1 MEQKLLDI
9 MNEISL
15 SENEMLW
22 YICSK
27 CGSIN
32 KLNGA
37 MNCPN
42 CKSFNSA
49 DSVYPHFAAMDMAY
63 SLVLLKEI
71 SKETQKQLIKEAVDW
86 LENELKIDSS
96 YDDVNYL
103 LQSISKLRNKN
114 FPFDME
120 QLDELISK
128 RLRISS
134 PDDIDKI
141 AFELLSG
148 GYINHLFKPFIITS
162 ASFIELLF
170 KDYAKVVLKA
180 RLGEISGNKMLDL
193 YEYKSIKDLIEL
205 LDVISEDNV
214 KDEMNKVEPS
224 FFERWDTLR
233 NERNEI
239 IHNNEIYVYSEKVTD
254 TFNIAKSAVKVFA
267 TLKSQYIKKK

>member
-1 MEQKLLDI
+1 
-9 MNEISL
+9 
-15 SENEMLW
+15 
-22 YICSK
+22 
-27 CGSIN
+27 
-32 KLNGA
+32 
-37 MNCPN
+37 
-42 CKSFNSA
+42 
-49 DSVYPHFAAMDMAY
+49 
-63 SLVLLKEI
+63 
-71 SKETQKQLIKEAVDW
+71 